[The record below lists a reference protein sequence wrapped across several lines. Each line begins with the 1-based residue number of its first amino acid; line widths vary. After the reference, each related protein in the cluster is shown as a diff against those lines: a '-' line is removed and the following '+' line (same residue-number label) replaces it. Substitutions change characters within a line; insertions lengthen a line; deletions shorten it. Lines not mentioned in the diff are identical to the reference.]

1 MSSIASV
8 LGFSWHYV
16 RRYWFRLAASIL
28 FGVVF
33 ALANVSFVWAAR
45 TLAGRWEISETRE
58 TKKPG
63 DSKANLPEGI
73 DKLRQKALQFG
84 RNLERRIDPWLPRA
98 RQPLDWRQILGIL
111 LFLPTLVGIRAVAD
125 YLNNYCI
132 GWVSE
137 RVIRDM
143 RLDLMTKFSSLS
155 LDFFSDFKTGD
166 LLTRINLDTQNLLRC
181 MRVGGA
187 DVIKESITV
196 VAVFGY
202 LCWLDWK
209 LTVCALVLIPLFLFP
224 LIVLGKKARRATRAG
239 LL

>member
-1 MSSIASV
+1 MDAPRPALTRPQNSELLPRSMSSITTV

-16 RRYWFRLAASIL
+16 RRYWFRLTASIL
-28 FGVVF
+28 FGVIF

-45 TLAGRWEISETRE
+45 TLAGRWEINEN
-58 TKKPG
+58 KPARPASDG
-63 DSKANLPEGI
+63 RTNLPEGL
-73 DKLRQKALQFG
+73 DRLRQKAEKLGQE
-84 RNLERRIDPWLPRA
+84 LERKIDPWLPRA
-98 RQPLDWRQILGIL
+98 KQPMDWRQILGIL
-111 LFLPTLVGIRAVAD
+111 FFLPALVGIRATAD

-143 RLDLMTKFSSLS
+143 RLELMTKFSSLS
-155 LDFFSDFKTGD
+155 LDFFSRFKTGD

-202 LCWLDWK
+202 LCWRDPM
-209 LTVCALVLIPLFLFP
+209 LTICALVL
-224 LIVLGKKARRATRAG
+224 
-239 LL
+239 